1 MNEIKIAKEKF
12 DLLDNFP
19 LGIFVLNE
27 NYTVLFW
34 NSQVEIWTGILNS
47 KILGKNLIDFFP
59 NLNGPKY
66 ASRIQ
71 LLFEGGPP
79 IIFSSLLHKYII
91 PSPLPDGQFRIQETA
106 IISVSKEPMTGFYA
120 LFIIQDITDLT
131 HRIQG
136 YKTMRDQAYGE
147 VKKRKYAE
155 EQLKIYSTELETI
168 VKERTS
174 ELHGALEN
182 LQNAQSQL
190 IQSEKM
196 AAIGQLAAGVAH
208 EINNPAGFVSSNMN
222 TLADYQNDYRNLLK
236 EYKMLVALLEKKLV
250 REEIPLEIA
259 EQLDCIKKFED
270 EVDIDFVQEDS
281 LNLVSE
287 NMEGMERIKKIVID
301 LKDFAH
307 PGKDKLQVV
316 DINKGLESTLNVVSN
331 ELKYKATVTKD
342 FGELPQL
349 KCYPQQLNQVFMNIL
364 VNAAHAIENT
374 GKIHIKTHF
383 TEGNVE
389 IAISDTGCGI
399 PEENLY
405 KIFDP
410 FFTTKDVGKGS
421 GLGMNIAHNIMQRH
435 SGTIDVESSVG
446 VGTKFI
452 IRIPPVET
460 ST

>member
-1 MNEIKIAKEKF
+1 M
-12 DLLDNFP
+12 
-19 LGIFVLNE
+19 
-27 NYTVLFW
+27 
-34 NSQVEIWTGILNS
+34 
-47 KILGKNLIDFFP
+47 
-59 NLNGPKY
+59 
-66 ASRIQ
+66 
-71 LLFEGGPP
+71 
-79 IIFSSLLHKYII
+79 
-91 PSPLPDGQFRIQETA
+91 
-106 IISVSKEPMTGFYA
+106 
-120 LFIIQDITDLT
+120 
-131 HRIQG
+131 
-136 YKTMRDQAYGE
+136 
-147 VKKRKYAE
+147 
-155 EQLKIYSTELETI
+155 
-168 VKERTS
+168 
-174 ELHGALEN
+174 HGALEN

-196 AAIGQLAAGVAH
+196 AAIGQPAAGVAH
-208 EINNPAGFVSSNMN
+208 EINNPAGFVSSNLN
-222 TLADYQNDYRNLLK
+222 TLADYQNDYRNLLT
-236 EYKMLVALLEKKLV
+236 EYKMLVALLEKKPA

-399 PEENLY
+399 PEENLH

-410 FFTTKDVGKGS
+410 FFTTKDVGKGT